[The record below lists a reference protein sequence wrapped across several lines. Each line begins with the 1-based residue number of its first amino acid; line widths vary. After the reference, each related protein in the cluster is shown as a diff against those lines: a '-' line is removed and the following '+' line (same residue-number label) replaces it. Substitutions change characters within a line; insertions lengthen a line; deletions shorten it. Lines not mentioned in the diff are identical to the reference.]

1 MQQYNWDHRIDDW
14 ESMLI
19 GKVLTSASQ
28 CQGENEELVLET
40 EDMKLIFTHDQD
52 CCESVVIE
60 DICGDLGDLVGHPIL
75 MAEEVSSVKPP
86 ENVTK
91 QRDIEKAAAK
101 ANGDYYWGIES
112 ETWTFYKFG
121 TIKGSVTV
129 RFHGS
134 SNGYYSES
142 VSVYRLQKLEGKE
155 D

>member
-91 QRDIEKAAAK
+91 QRDIEKAEAK
-101 ANGDYYWGIES
+101 ANDVYYWGIDS

-142 VSVYRLQKLEGKE
+142 VSVYRIQKQ
-155 D
+155 